1 MRTSSLLISLCFLAC
16 GSGSEAVV
24 DLEKTDGFLSIV
36 DFSKAHEESDY
47 FVTESDAQSP
57 FGEVTRVKPGLTWL
71 YAEREVR
78 VPQGEWKLDWRLAIP
93 TGVSL
98 DALLRV
104 QPESGCGELV
114 SQQVNAEGRGEDVW
128 MHIPEEGLRFSVPKT
143 CVVKISLLDE
153 EVSKAGWGLDWV
165 RIVPAD

>member
-1 MRTSSLLISLCFLAC
+1 MRTSSLLLSLCLLAC
-16 GSGSEAVV
+16 GSGSDAVV
-24 DLEKTDGFLSIV
+24 DLARTDGFLSIV

-47 FVTESDAQSP
+47 FVTETDADSP
-57 FGEVTRVKPGLTWL
+57 FGEVTRVEPGLTWL

-93 TGVSL
+93 TGRSL

-104 QPESGCGELV
+104 QPEPGCGEEV
-114 SQQVNAEGRGEDVW
+114 SLRVNAEGLGADVW
-128 MHIPEEGLRFSVPKT
+128 MLIPEEAFRFSVPKT

-153 EVSKAGWGLDWV
+153 ESVKSGWGLDWA